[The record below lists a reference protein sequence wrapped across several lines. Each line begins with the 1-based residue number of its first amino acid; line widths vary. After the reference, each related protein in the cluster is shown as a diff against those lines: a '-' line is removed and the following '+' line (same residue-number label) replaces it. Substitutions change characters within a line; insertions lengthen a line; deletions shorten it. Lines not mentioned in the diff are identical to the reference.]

1 MALDTQILLFA
12 AAHRSQGLD
21 QLFRGVTWLGSLY
34 VLAPLAL
41 ALSAVLAQLQKR
53 WEAWFLV
60 IGLSGA
66 TLLVHVLKLVLARP
80 RPAVGERLVA
90 LPPDSSF
97 PSAHTMQATAFMLC
111 VLLVVYRIWP
121 QWGTLTAL
129 VAALSILLVGAS
141 RIYLQVHYPSDVLA
155 GLVLGGAWV
164 LLVRKL
170 L

>member
-1 MALDTQILLFA
+1 MSLDTRILLFA

-21 QLFRGVTWLGSLY
+21 QLFPSVTWLGSLY

-41 ALSAVLAQLQKR
+41 VIAAVLTQLQKR
-53 WEAWFLV
+53 WEAMLLV

-66 TLLVHVLKLVLARP
+66 TLLVHLLKLVLARP
-80 RPAVGERLVA
+80 RPAVAERLAA
-90 LPPDSSF
+90 LPSDSSF

-111 VLLVVYRIWP
+111 ILFIVYRIWP
-121 QWGTLTAL
+121 QWGALTAL
-129 VAALSILLVGAS
+129 VAALLILLVGAS

-155 GLVLGGAWV
+155 GLMLGGAWI